1 MRTTTQIGGKSPF
14 PTIPHMTSR
23 ICGVP
28 APEAAKPTEAKRP
41 AAGGRNG

>member
-28 APEAAKPTEAKRP
+28 APEAAKPTRMEAK
-41 AAGGRNG
+41 AK